1 MYLTIYPM
9 YIANGC
15 CEHPTYYTLAN
26 LLLFICLWN
35 LSFTLEFKSDVI
47 KDVSSAN
54 MSHLYATVEAL
65 MKQIK
70 YIYIYIYI
78 YKNIKFNKYL
88 INIISLTTSQQLSDQ

>member
-1 MYLTIYPM
+1 M

-15 CEHPTYYTLAN
+15 CEHPTYCYPRQPVAVY
-26 LLLFICLWN
+26 LFAKSVH

-65 MKQIK
+65 MKQLK
-70 YIYIYIYI
+70 YMYIYI
-78 YKNIKFNKYL
+78 YKNIKVNKYL

>member
-1 MYLTIYPM
+1 M

-15 CEHPTYYTLAN
+15 CEHPTYYYPRQPVVVYLVAKS
-26 LLLFICLWN
+26 LH

-47 KDVSSAN
+47 KDVSSTN

-70 YIYIYIYI
+70 YMY
-78 YKNIKFNKYL
+78 
-88 INIISLTTSQQLSDQ
+88 INIRI